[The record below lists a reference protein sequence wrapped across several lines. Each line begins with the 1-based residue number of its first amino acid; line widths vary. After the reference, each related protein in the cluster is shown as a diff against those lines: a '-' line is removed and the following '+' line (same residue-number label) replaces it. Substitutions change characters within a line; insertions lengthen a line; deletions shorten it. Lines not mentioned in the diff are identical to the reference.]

1 MSIWLSPAEPFPY
14 TQGMKKLSK
23 IFVAAFTTK
32 TLVSIACFLAGVLFM
47 KGLGGYYGFNWIS
60 ALAAQ

>member
-1 MSIWLSPAEPFPY
+1 ME
-14 TQGMKKLSK
+14 KLSK
-23 IFVAAFTTK
+23 VYVAAFTMK

-47 KGLGGYYGFNWIS
+47 KGLGDYYGLNWIS